1 VNKKNPENAKSKDQV
16 RIEFLERQARLNL
29 FGLDILASLGELQ
42 HSAHLSRDP
51 HQILKVALNHVKRLV
66 DFQVA
71 AFYLVDEESSDFI
84 LKEVTPPANK
94 ELIQTEVDREIE
106 NGTFAWALN
115 RNRAVVIKVPSH
127 DHLLVFH
134 VLASKTRVRGMFVG
148 RVLAG
153 GKAVNE
159 TVLYPLSVIL
169 QNTANALESAALY
182 KMIWEQNQNLEET
195 VQIRTKDLEK
205 QTLELKEEIAF
216 RKIAEESLV
225 LAKEEAEAAARAKS
239 EFLANMSHE
248 IRTPLNAILGYGEI
262 LQFEARKLNRPDFV
276 EDLRA
281 IEFAGR
287 NLLSLINEI
296 LELSK
301 IQAGKMEIYL
311 ESFDLS
317 ALIEEVISTV
327 KPLAQKK
334 NNKLEVIKQGL
345 PSSMYSD
352 SSRIRQILLNLLGNS
367 CKFTSNGEI
376 HLTISGKM
384 VDGVKWVYF
393 TVGDTGIG
401 IEPEKISGL
410 FEEFAQADSSTTR
423 KHGGTGL
430 GLTISKRLSILL
442 GGDVQA
448 SSELGKG
455 ASFTILIPEDV
466 SQIKS
471 FEKEAVSRW
480 SEWADRFLDE
490 DPGFNPDDK
499 QEKMSDFNFDFN
511 VDQVLVV
518 CGDEVVCN
526 LMKRFLEKEG
536 CKVEVTDDGEQGL
549 VLAEQGHPLV
559 IILDAMVKG
568 LDGAEVLSQIKQ
580 NPTLEN
586 TPVILLSE
594 VEAGPGMKG
603 ADEFLSKPLDWDR
616 FISIFKKYRTKPADF
631 SIMIVEDDAINRVA
645 LTRILNKGGWSVS
658 EAIDGPSA
666 FKLLAEDNIPDM
678 ILLDL
683 VLPEMNGF
691 EFITRLR
698 QNQSWKNIPIIVNSA
713 KDLTQEEK
721 GRLQGDVVKI
731 LKKGDVTCGELLQEV
746 RMVAGRASNGK
757 E

>member
-1 VNKKNPENAKSKDQV
+1 MDKNKPENPKGKDQV

-51 HQILKVALNHVKRLV
+51 HQLLNVALNHVKRLV

-71 AFYLVDEESSDFI
+71 AFYLVDEETSDFI
-84 LKEVTPPANK
+84 LKEVTPSTDK
-94 ELIQTEVDREIE
+94 ELIQAEVDREIE

-115 RNRAVVIKVPSH
+115 RNRAVVIKDPSQG
-127 DHLLVFH
+127 HLLVFH
-134 VLASKTRVRGMFVG
+134 VLATKTRVRGMFVG

-153 GKAVNE
+153 GKPVNE

-169 QNTANALESAALY
+169 QNTSNALESAALY

-195 VQIRTKDLEK
+195 VQIRTRDLEK
-205 QTLELKEEIAF
+205 QTRELKEEIAF
-216 RKIAEESLV
+216 RKIAEESLLV
-225 LAKEEAEAAARAKS
+225 AKEEAEAAARAKS

-262 LQFEARKLNRPDFV
+262 LQFEARKLNRPDFI

-287 NLLSLINEI
+287 HLLSLINEI

-301 IQAGKMEIYL
+301 IQAGKMEIYP

-317 ALIEEVISTV
+317 TLIEEVISTV
-327 KPLAQKK
+327 RPLAQKK

-345 PSSMYSD
+345 PASIYSD

-367 CKFTSNGEI
+367 CKFTNQGEI
-376 HLTISGKM
+376 HLTISGKT

-401 IEPEKISGL
+401 IAPEKISGL

-430 GLTISKRLSILL
+430 GLTISRRLSLLL
-442 GGDVQA
+442 GGDIQA

-455 ASFTILIPEDV
+455 ASFTVFIPEDV
-466 SQIKS
+466 SQVKS
-471 FEKEAVSRW
+471 FEKEGISRW
-480 SEWADRFLDE
+480 SEWASRFLDE
-490 DPGFNPDDK
+490 DSGFNSDEK
-499 QEKMSDFNFDFN
+499 QKKMSDFNFDFN
-511 VDQVLVV
+511 VDQVLVIYE
-518 CGDEVVCN
+518 DEVVCN
-526 LMKRFLEKEG
+526 LIKKFLEKEG
-536 CKVEVTDDGEQGL
+536 CRVEVTDDGEQGL
-549 VLAEQGHPLV
+549 LLAGQAHPLV
-559 IILDAMVKG
+559 IILDAMVRG
-568 LDGAEVLSQIKQ
+568 VDGGELLSQIKE
-580 NPTLEN
+580 NPALEN

-594 VEAGPGMKG
+594 AGQEMKG
-603 ADEFLSKPLDWDR
+603 ADELLPKPLDWDR
-616 FISIFKKYRTKPADF
+616 FISLFKKYRTKPADF
-631 SIMIVEDDAINRVA
+631 SIMVIEDDAINREA
-645 LTRILNKGGWSVS
+645 LTRILNKGGWSVF

-666 FKLLAEDNIPDM
+666 FKLLTDDNLPDM

-698 QNQSWKNIPIIVNSA
+698 QNQSWRNIPIIVNSA
-713 KDLTQEEK
+713 KELTPEEK

-746 RMVAGRASNGK
+746 RMVAGRAGNGK
-757 E
+757 K

>member
-1 VNKKNPENAKSKDQV
+1 MDKKNSKTSKSKEQV
-16 RIEFLERQARLNL
+16 RIEFLERQSRLSL

-42 HSAHLSRDP
+42 HSAHLTRDP
-51 HQILKVALNHVKRLV
+51 HRILSVALKHVKRLV

-84 LKEVTPPANK
+84 LKEVDPSADQK
-94 ELIQTEVDREIE
+94 LIQDEVDREIE

-115 RNRAVVIKVPSH
+115 RNRAVVIKNPSH

-148 RVLAG
+148 RVLSG
-153 GKAVNE
+153 GAPVNE

-195 VQIRTKDLEK
+195 VRIRTRDLEL

-225 LAKEEAEAAARAKS
+225 LAKEEAEAAVRTKS

-262 LQFEARKLNRPDFV
+262 LQFEARKLDRPDFV

-287 NLLSLINEI
+287 HLLSLINEI

-301 IQAGKMEIYL
+301 IQAGKMDIYP

-317 ALIEEVISTV
+317 NLVEEVISTV
-327 KPLAQKK
+327 RPLAQKK
-334 NNKLEVIKQGL
+334 KNKLQVIKQGL
-345 PSSMYSD
+345 PDSMFSD

-367 CKFTSNGEI
+367 CKFTEAGEI
-376 HLTISGKM
+376 HLTVSGKT

-393 TVGDTGIG
+393 TIGDTGIG
-401 IEPEKISGL
+401 ISPEKIPRL
-410 FEEFAQADSSTTR
+410 FEEFVQADSSTTR

-430 GLTISKRLSILL
+430 GLTISKRLAILL
-442 GGDVQA
+442 GGDIQA

-455 ASFTILIPEDV
+455 ASFTVSLPEDV
-466 SQIKS
+466 SVVAS
-471 FEKEAVSRW
+471 LEKEIVSGW
-480 SEWADRFLDE
+480 TEWADRFLDE
-490 DPGFNPDDK
+490 GLESDPVSNR
-499 QEKMSDFNFDFN
+499 QMISELDFPM
-511 VDQVLVV
+511 DQVLVIYE
-518 CGDEVVCN
+518 DEVICN
-526 LMKRFLEKEG
+526 LIKKFMEKEG
-536 CKVEVTDDGEQGL
+536 CRVESIDDGEEG
-549 VLAEQGHPLV
+549 VYLAGQIFPAI
-559 IILDAMVKG
+559 IILDDMVKG
-568 LDGAEVLSQIKQ
+568 LDGCEALLRIRQ
-580 NPTLEN
+580 NPSLEN

-594 VEAGPGMKG
+594 GKEGSEVKGMT
-603 ADEFLSKPLDWDR
+603 ELLSKPLDWDQ
-616 FISIFKKYRTKPADF
+616 FVSVFKKYRKKPTDF
-631 SIMIVEDDAINRVA
+631 SILVVEDDAINREA
-645 LTRILNKGGWSVS
+645 LARILNKSGWNVL

-666 FKLLAEDNIPDM
+666 FKLLTIETTPDM

-698 QNQSWKNIPIIVNSA
+698 QNKDWKDIPIIINSA
-713 KDLTQEEK
+713 KELTLEER

-731 LKKGDVTCGELLQEV
+731 LKKGVVTCGELLQEV
-746 RMVAGRASNGK
+746 RKISGQAGNK
-757 E
+757 KN